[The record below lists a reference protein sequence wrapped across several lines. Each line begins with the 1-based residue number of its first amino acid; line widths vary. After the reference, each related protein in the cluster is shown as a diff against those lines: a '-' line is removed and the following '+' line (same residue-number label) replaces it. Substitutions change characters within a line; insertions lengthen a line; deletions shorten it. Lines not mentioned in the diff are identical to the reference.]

1 MAEEYLHDLYYNP
14 ESPASFGGVE
24 AVYRAAKEDG
34 KFQLSRNKI
43 RTWLRQQDTYTLH
56 RPVRYRFK
64 RNRVIV
70 GGIDKESEADLVVM
84 DSLSKENNGYKY
96 ILTVIDVLSKYAW
109 VEPLK
114 TKSGENLVK
123 AFEKILK
130 KGRKPEKLHSDKGT
144 EFTNKLFQS
153 FLKHKKIT
161 FFTTY
166 NETKAS
172 VVERF
177 NRTLKGKMW
186 KYFTANNTLK
196 YIDVLQKLVRSYNHS
211 RHRSIGMRPS
221 DVNLKNESVVWERLY
236 GDEANKLFKYKFS
249 VGDQVRISK
258 ARRTFK
264 KGYLPSWTEEVF
276 TITKRIRRKPPV
288 YKIADYHGDEL
299 EGTFYEPELQKVVKT
314 DSDYYRVERVIK
326 SRMRNKQKEH
336 FVKWLGYPDSFNSW
350 IPASNVKNISK

>member
-1 MAEEYLHDLYYNP
+1 MAEKYLHNLYYNP

-24 AVYRAAKEDG
+24 AVYRAVKEDG

-56 RPVRYRFK
+56 KPVRYRFK

-70 GGIDKESEADLVVM
+70 GGIDKEWEADLVIM

-96 ILTVIDVLSKYAW
+96 ILTVIDVFSKYAW

-123 AFEKILK
+123 AFKKILR

-144 EFTNKLFQS
+144 EFTNKLFQT
-153 FLKHKKIT
+153 FLNKKKIL

-211 RHRSIGMRPS
+211 RHRSIGMRPV
-221 DVNLKNESVVWERLY
+221 DVNVENENVVWERLY
-236 GDEANKLFKYKFS
+236 GDEGSKRGKYKFS

-258 ARRTFK
+258 ARQTFK
-264 KGYLPSWTEEVF
+264 KGYLPNWTEEVF
-276 TITKRIRRKPPV
+276 TIAKQIPRKPPV
-288 YKIADYHGDEL
+288 YKIAHYHRDEL
-299 EGTFYEPELQKVVKT
+299 EGTFYEEELQKVIKR
-314 DSDYYRVERVIK
+314 DSDYYRVEKVIK
-326 SRMRNKQKEH
+326 SRIRNKKKEY
-336 FVKWLGYPDSFNSW
+336 FVQWLGYPDSFNSW
-350 IPASNVKNISK
+350 IPASNVKNIFK

>member
-43 RTWLRQQDTYTLH
+43 RIWLRQKDTYTLH

-70 GGIDKESEADLVVM
+70 GGIDKAWEADLVIM

-153 FLKHKKIT
+153 FLKHKIT

-166 NETKAS
+166 NQTKAS
-172 VVERF
+172 LVEWF
-177 NRTLKGKMW
+177 NRALK
-186 KYFTANNTLK
+186 
-196 YIDVLQKLVRSYNHS
+196 
-211 RHRSIGMRPS
+211 
-221 DVNLKNESVVWERLY
+221 
-236 GDEANKLFKYKFS
+236 
-249 VGDQVRISK
+249 
-258 ARRTFK
+258 
-264 KGYLPSWTEEVF
+264 
-276 TITKRIRRKPPV
+276 
-288 YKIADYHGDEL
+288 
-299 EGTFYEPELQKVVKT
+299 
-314 DSDYYRVERVIK
+314 
-326 SRMRNKQKEH
+326 
-336 FVKWLGYPDSFNSW
+336 
-350 IPASNVKNISK
+350 VKNVEIFYSEQHPKIY

>member
-1 MAEEYLHDLYYNP
+1 M
-14 ESPASFGGVE
+14 
-24 AVYRAAKEDG
+24 
-34 KFQLSRNKI
+34 
-43 RTWLRQQDTYTLH
+43 
-56 RPVRYRFK
+56 
-64 RNRVIV
+64 
-70 GGIDKESEADLVVM
+70 
-84 DSLSKENNGYKY
+84 
-96 ILTVIDVLSKYAW
+96 SKYAW
-109 VEPLK
+109 AEPLK

-153 FLKHKKIT
+153 FVKHKKIT
-161 FFTTY
+161 FFTLY

-172 VVERF
+172 IIERF

-196 YIDVLQKLVRSYNHS
+196 YIDVLQKLVRSYNYS
-211 RHRSIGMRPS
+211 RNRSIGMRPS
-221 DVNLKNESVVWERLY
+221 DVNLKNESAVWERLY

-288 YKIADYHGDEL
+288 YKIVDYHGDEL
-299 EGTFYEPELQKVVKT
+299 EGTFYEPELQKVIKT
-314 DSDYYRVERVIK
+314 
-326 SRMRNKQKEH
+326 
-336 FVKWLGYPDSFNSW
+336 
-350 IPASNVKNISK
+350 

>member
-1 MAEEYLHDLYYNP
+1 M
-14 ESPASFGGVE
+14 
-24 AVYRAAKEDG
+24 
-34 KFQLSRNKI
+34 
-43 RTWLRQQDTYTLH
+43 
-56 RPVRYRFK
+56 
-64 RNRVIV
+64 
-70 GGIDKESEADLVVM
+70 
-84 DSLSKENNGYKY
+84 
-96 ILTVIDVLSKYAW
+96 LSKYAW

-123 AFEKILK
+123 AFEEILK

-144 EFTNKLFQS
+144 EFTNKVFQT
-153 FLKHKKIT
+153 FLKKKRIA

-172 VVERF
+172 IVERF

-221 DVNLKNESVVWERLY
+221 DVNRANESVVWERLY
-236 GDEANKLFKYKFS
+236 GDEASKLFKYKFS

-264 KGYLPSWTEEVF
+264 KGYLPSWTEEIF
-276 TITKRIRRKPPV
+276 TITKLIPRRPPV

-299 EGTFYEPELQKVVKT
+299 EGTFYEQELQKVIKT
-314 DSDYYRVERVIK
+314 DSDYYRVEKVIK
-326 SRMRNKQKEH
+326 SRMRNKQKEY
-336 FVKWLGYPDSFNSW
+336 FVKWMGYPDDFNSW
-350 IPASNVKNISK
+350 VPTSSVKNISK